1 MKDSDNNLQ
10 NSDEN
15 LEDMNAAK
23 KVENQPHD
31 VEFELDDSE
40 EIDSEEDPDQAA
52 ERADGATSAVNAE
65 EDYEPMEPIPGGYNA
80 ADYKNLNVSAEV
92 KELFEYIGRFKPQ
105 RIDLETTFR
114 PFVPEYMPNVGEVD
128 AFIKMPKPDGS
139 PETLGIEIIDEPN
152 LNTAD
157 EAFLE
162 MKYLQFK
169 KTTKV
174 AQLKVHSIENAEK
187 NTKAI
192 EKWIKNAGELHSSKA
207 PATVNY
213 TKSMPDFDKLME
225 EWPPAMEN
233 ILKTI
238 QFPGPEID
246 LSIEDYS
253 RLICTMLD
261 IPVHNLPDNKGVIE
275 ALHVVFTLFSE
286 FKANQ
291 HFLQK
296 QNENRGHS
304 QEVDF

>member
-1 MKDSDNNLQ
+1 MK
-10 NSDEN
+10 E
-15 LEDMNAAK
+15 AK

-40 EIDSEEDPDQAA
+40 EIDTEEDPDQVPD
-52 ERADGATSAVNAE
+52 RADGATSAVNAE
-65 EDYEPMEPIPGGYNA
+65 EDYDQMEPIPGGYNA
-80 ADYKNLNVSAEV
+80 ADYAGLNVVAEV
-92 KELFEYIGRFKPQ
+92 RELFEYIGRFKPQ

-114 PFVPEYMPNVGEVD
+114 PFIPEYMPNVGEVD

-139 PETLGIEIIDEPN
+139 NETLGIEIIDEPN
-152 LNTAD
+152 INTAD

-174 AQLKVHSIENAEK
+174 AQLKVHCIENAEK
-187 NTKAI
+187 NTKGI
-192 EKWIKNAGELHSSKA
+192 ENWIKNAGELHSSKA

-213 TKSMPDFDKLME
+213 AKSMPDFDKLME
-225 EWPPAMEN
+225 IWPPSMEQAFRE
-233 ILKTI
+233 I
-238 QFPGPEID
+238 QFPGPEIE
-246 LSIEDYS
+246 LPIEDYS

-291 HFLQK
+291 HFLAK
-296 QNENRGHS
+296 QNQNQVYNNSE
-304 QEVDF
+304 EF